1 MSLPQIS
8 IVIPLYN
15 EAKAFPF
22 LIERLNKV
30 TEKINASV
38 EIVLVDDGSKD
49 ETSLLMYDIAMHD
62 EKYHCVFLSRNFGHQ
77 VAVSAGLKFINA
89 TEGAMVI
96 DADLQDPPEML
107 ETFYENFKKGYEV
120 SYGVRTIR
128 DDEGF
133 FKKTTSS
140 YFYKILRGLSN
151 IDIPQNSG
159 DFCFMSRRVINI
171 LNSMPEEHRFI
182 RGMRAWVGFKQVA
195 ITYDRDS
202 RIAGTTKY
210 TLKKMFGLAYNG
222 IFNFSELPIKFITRL
237 GAIAISIALVYLGY
251 TLYKKI
257 VYHNVAEGFSG
268 LLFALILF
276 SGVQLVSI
284 GILGEYI
291 VRIFFQTKERPLYII
306 SKRVQNKNEIIHA
319 N

>member
-22 LIERLNKV
+22 LIERLKKV
-30 TEKINASV
+30 AEKINASV

-96 DADLQDPPEML
+96 DADLQDPPNML

-120 SYGVRTIR
+120 SYGVRTIQ

-140 YFYKILRGLSN
+140 YF
-151 IDIPQNSG
+151 
-159 DFCFMSRRVINI
+159 
-171 LNSMPEEHRFI
+171 
-182 RGMRAWVGFKQVA
+182 
-195 ITYDRDS
+195 
-202 RIAGTTKY
+202 
-210 TLKKMFGLAYNG
+210 
-222 IFNFSELPIKFITRL
+222 
-237 GAIAISIALVYLGY
+237 
-251 TLYKKI
+251 
-257 VYHNVAEGFSG
+257 
-268 LLFALILF
+268 
-276 SGVQLVSI
+276 
-284 GILGEYI
+284 
-291 VRIFFQTKERPLYII
+291 
-306 SKRVQNKNEIIHA
+306 
-319 N
+319 